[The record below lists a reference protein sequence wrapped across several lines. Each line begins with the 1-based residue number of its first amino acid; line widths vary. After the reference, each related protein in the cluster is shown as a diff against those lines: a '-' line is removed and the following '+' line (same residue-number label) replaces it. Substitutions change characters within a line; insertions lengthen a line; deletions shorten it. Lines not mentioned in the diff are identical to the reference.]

1 MNSAELD
8 WLSSVAVPMLAV
20 RADTVLALNPE
31 AGALFGETA
40 KARPPTLA
48 ALFPETADVLSAFL
62 RAAEDG
68 RAPEVLHLR
77 TRLAGEPRDLQIAA
91 RRLWLAGDS
100 EQAIWAL
107 TLIETCPPPC
117 AVGATSPTSGRW
129 VQLLPTILDQLPVA
143 LLIEDDNDVGVFA
156 NRGFTEIF
164 EYGLE
169 EIAALDDWWLKLYPD
184 PIIREAAKAEWA
196 AKLSMAPRGDGTIS
210 TSEFQI
216 RSGSGRDKVLQSH
229 SFRIGDYRVHSY
241 VDVSQRHQLALDLRQ
256 LADTDALTGV
266 LNRRSFFQQGRLL
279 DRIGEPLAALLL
291 DVDHFKQVNDRYGHA
306 FGDEVLIEISARVR
320 AALRPRDVLARIGGE
335 EFAVLLPGV
344 DRERAISVAERLRQ
358 VVESTPITRGT
369 NRQMATVSIGGACAP
384 TAETSIED
392 LLLHADRALYVAKR
406 AGRNCVRFGADPAEA
421 P

>member
-1 MNSAELD
+1 MNPAELD

-20 RADTVLALNPE
+20 RAETVMALNPA
-31 AGALFGETA
+31 AGALFGDA
-40 KARPPTLA
+40 VKACPLTLA
-48 ALFPETADVLSAFL
+48 ALFPNSAETLAAFL
-62 RAAEDG
+62 RAAENDG
-68 RAPEVLHLR
+68 ASEVLHLR
-77 TRLAGEPRDLQIAA
+77 ADLAGESRHIQIAA
-91 RRLWLAGDS
+91 RRLGPAA
-100 EQAIWAL
+100 EVMWAL
-107 TLIETCPPPC
+107 TLIETCPPSC
-117 AVGATSPTSGRW
+117 AVGETSPTSGRW

-143 LLIEDDNDVGVFA
+143 LLIEDEDDVGVFA

-164 EYGLE
+164 EYALE
-169 EIAALDDWWLKLYPD
+169 EIAALDDWWIKLYPD
-184 PIIREAAKAEWA
+184 PLVRESAKVEWA
-196 AKLSMAPRGDGTIS
+196 AKLATAPRGNGTIS

-216 RSGSGRDKVLQSH
+216 RTGGGRDKVLQSH

-291 DVDHFKQVNDRYGHA
+291 DVDHFKQVNDRHGHA

-320 AALRPRDVLARIGGE
+320 AALRPHDVLARIGGE

-344 DRERAISVAERLRQ
+344 DRDRAVSVAERLRQ

-369 NRQMATVSIGGACAP
+369 TGQIATVSIGGACASS
-384 TAETSIED
+384 AETSIED

-406 AGRNCVRFGADPAEA
+406 AGRNCVRFAADAVGAP
-421 P
+421 